1 MARIQQYRVQTHPTG
16 PRLPRGRRGMGA
28 EAGQLLPR
36 LPAVDRAEQPGILHP
51 GIDRVRIGQSGL
63 EMPHSRELPGM
74 RRVVVPQVRPRHTFV
89 RELVAHRL
97 PGLATIVRALDHLPE
112 PAAGLRGIEPI
123 RIGGPGPRMID
134 LPAAEV
140 WAAHVPLLALAVRRH
155 DERAFA
161 RADQHPYLAHLSS
174 FLGLA
179 PVVSENPSPPT
190 ISPDRPISLTARIH
204 GLPVHC
210 LVEWTRAGST
220 A

>member
-1 MARIQQYRVQTHPTG
+1 MSKVRLLVGTRKGAFVMTSDGKREKWDVSGPHFGGCEIYHLKASPADPNRLYASQSSSWFGQVIQRSNDGGQTWEA
-16 PRLPRGRRGMGA
+16 MGNKF
-28 EAGQLLPR
+28 
-36 LPAVDRAEQPGILHP
+36 
-51 GIDRVRIGQSGL
+51 
-63 EMPHSRELPGM
+63 
-74 RRVVVPQVRPRHTFV
+74 TFV

-123 RIGGPGPRMID
+123 RIGGRGLEMID

-179 PVVSENPSPPT
+179 PLVSENSSRPT

-220 A
+220 